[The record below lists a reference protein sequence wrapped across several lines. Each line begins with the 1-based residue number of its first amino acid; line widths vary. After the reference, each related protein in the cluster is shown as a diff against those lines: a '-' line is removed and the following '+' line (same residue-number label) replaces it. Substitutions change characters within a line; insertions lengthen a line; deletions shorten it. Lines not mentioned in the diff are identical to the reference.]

1 MNEINTLQSLNV
13 GENILSLLKENK
25 IKSTKQLCAKTKS
38 ELRNMGLTN
47 SEINRINVELQL
59 LGERLKGSL

>member
-38 ELRNMGLTN
+38 ELKNMGLTN